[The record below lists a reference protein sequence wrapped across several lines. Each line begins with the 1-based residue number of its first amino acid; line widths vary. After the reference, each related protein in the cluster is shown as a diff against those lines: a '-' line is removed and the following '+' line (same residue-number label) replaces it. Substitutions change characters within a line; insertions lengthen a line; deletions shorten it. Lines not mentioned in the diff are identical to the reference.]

1 MHSVGTALSGDA
13 ASPARMFGPRNPGR
27 AGRRLRVH
35 NDHGGMVRGRQTVM
49 ATVAAPSPV
58 RHVIYRFEGYTLDL
72 LLGTLIDPQ
81 GAELHVRPKGY
92 FVLRHLVEN
101 AGRLVPREE
110 LLAAVWPGIFVT
122 DDSITL
128 CIGELRRVLKDSER
142 RLIRTTPRRG
152 YVLAAEVTR
161 DDGAATAQPPATLP
175 AAVAERGNETEAAAT
190 TGQPVLAVLPFV
202 NMTNDPEQDYVADGI
217 TEDLTTLLS
226 HLRWFAVVARNS
238 AFQYKGA
245 AVDVR
250 EVGRHLG
257 VDYVLEG
264 SVRKAGDKVRVT
276 AQLCAADTGR
286 HVWADRFDG
295 TLADIFAFQDRVTEA
310 VVGGIEPSLRHA
322 ELVRIR
328 ARPTASHTAYD
339 LYLRAMARRYVSREG
354 SDEAQALLRQA
365 IRLDPNYAAAHG
377 ALAITHT
384 YRFAQGWSKQ
394 GDTEE
399 ALRCARRVVE
409 VGGHD
414 PSALANADHALAY
427 LARDHD
433 AALSAA
439 QRALLL
445 APNAAQILLACGW
458 MRAYVGE
465 ADTALALIERAKRL
479 SPADPLTFIFNS
491 AASYAHFVAGRYD
504 AAAQAARRALGEG
517 PTYLV
522 AQRLLTTSL
531 AHAGRLDEAAEA
543 ARVLLS
549 LAPGYTLAT
558 AAGHASMR
566 DPATRRRFVDGLR
579 LAGIPE

>member
-1 MHSVGTALSGDA
+1 MGA
-13 ASPARMFGPRNPGR
+13 AES
-27 AGRRLRVH
+27 
-35 NDHGGMVRGRQTVM
+35 HGIGCS
-49 ATVAAPSPV
+49 PSPV

-72 LLGTLIDPQ
+72 LRGALIDPL
-81 GAELHVRPKGY
+81 GAALHVRPKS
-92 FVLRHLVEN
+92 FFLLRHLVEN
-101 AGRLVPREE
+101 AGRLVSREE
-110 LLAAVWPGIFVT
+110 LLAAIWPGVFVT

-128 CIGELRRVLKDSER
+128 CIGELRRVLKDDGR
-142 RLIRTTPRRG
+142 HLIRTTPRRG
-152 YVLAAEVTR
+152 YVLAAAVTR
-161 DDGAATAQPPATLP
+161 DDGATSCPPPAAPVASDAGAGAGRLEST
-175 AAVAERGNETEAAAT
+175 AA
-190 TGQPVLAVLPFV
+190 TGQPVLVVLPFV
-202 NMTNDPEQDYVADGI
+202 NMTNDPEQDYFADGI

-238 AFQYKGA
+238 AFQYKGT

-250 EVGRHLG
+250 EVGRQLG

-276 AQLCAADTGR
+276 AQLCAADSGR

-310 VVGGIEPSLRHA
+310 VVDGIEPSLRFA
-322 ELVRIR
+322 ELERIR
-328 ARPTASHTAYD
+328 TRPTASLTAYD

-354 SDEAQALLRQA
+354 SDEAQSLLRQA
-365 IRLDPNYAAAHG
+365 IRLDPDYLVAHG

-384 YRFAQGWSKQ
+384 FRFAQGWSGP
-394 GDTEE
+394 GDVDE

-409 VGGHD
+409 FGGHE
-414 PSALANADHALAY
+414 PSALANAAHALAY
-427 LARDHD
+427 LARDYD
-433 AALSAA
+433 TALAAA

-465 ADTALALIERAKRL
+465 ADAALALIERAKRL

-491 AASYAHFVAGRYD
+491 AASYAHFVAGRHD
-504 AAAQAARRALGEG
+504 EAVQAARRALGEG

-549 LAPGYTLAT
+549 LAPGYTLA
-558 AAGHASMR
+558 AAADHASMR
-566 DPATRRRFVDGLR
+566 DAATRRRFVDGLR